1 MKVIVAG
8 SRDIVDRG
16 AVWRAIETAPFAVTE
31 IVSGTARGV
40 DSIAESYAGTKQV
53 PVKLFPADW
62 DKYGKP
68 AGAIRNKQM
77 AEYADALIAIWDGQ
91 SKGTRN
97 MIKTMNKLNKPVLLY
112 LVENAG

>member
-8 SRDIVDRG
+8 SRDIIDRG
-16 AVWRAIETAPFAVTE
+16 IVWRSIESFPLEITE

-40 DSIAESYAGTKQV
+40 DSIAESYAKTKNIDLKQ
-53 PVKLFPADW
+53 FPADW

-77 AEYADALIAIWDGQ
+77 AEYADALIAIWDGE
-91 SKGTRN
+91 SRGTKN
-97 MIKTMNKLNKPVLLY
+97 MIETMNATNKPVFLY
-112 LVENAG
+112 LQS